1 MRNKFHY
8 ANFIITKGADATGHS
23 AEIFAASASNYNT
36 TFFMGNDKSSFH
48 VYYFQFGND
57 SGGISGNLTGIGIPG
72 RPTLFTGKA
81 FFIRA

>member
-1 MRNKFHY
+1 MRNKFYY
-8 ANFIITKGADATGHS
+8 ANFLIPESEDPSCYGAEVFT
-23 AEIFAASASNYNT
+23 ASTPNKDT